1 MSVNEILNLTKQ
13 LNSKEQYILI
23 ENLILNL
30 NDVDKSIEKLWIEES
45 QKRLELYNKGEL
57 ETLNFEEVFK

>member
-23 ENLILNL
+23 ENLILNDL
-30 NDVDKSIEKLWIEES
+30 DKSIEKLWIEES
-45 QKRLELYNKGEL
+45 QKRKSR
-57 ETLNFEEVFK
+57 K